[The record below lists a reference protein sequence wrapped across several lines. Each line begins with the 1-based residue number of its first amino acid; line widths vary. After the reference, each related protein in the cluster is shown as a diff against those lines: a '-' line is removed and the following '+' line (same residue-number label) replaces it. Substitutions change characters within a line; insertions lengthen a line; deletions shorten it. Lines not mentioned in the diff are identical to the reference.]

1 MKIIDKRLK
10 ETADIIDSK
19 FLTVRE
25 QNRAEVSTDIL
36 RISGI
41 FAKRLCTKCM
51 TRNASKSQR
60 AKEIISNGKFDC
72 LLFEDGR
79 ELSERFH

>member
-1 MKIIDKRLK
+1 MTRSAQEEEMKIIDKRLK

-36 RISGI
+36 PHIRH
-41 FAKRLCTKCM
+41 FCEAFMYKVYDEEC
-51 TRNASKSQR
+51 
-60 AKEIISNGKFDC
+60 E
-72 LLFEDGR
+72 
-79 ELSERFH
+79 